1 MKDIFRGCNKS
12 KKLLYSFSVS
22 HYGMV
27 KVSYTKNQELSKI
40 RRMEHRA
47 LSRIIK
53 GSSFVY
59 KKIYLNL
66 QIKFLKKHVF
76 FSTIKLS

>member
-1 MKDIFRGCNKS
+1 MGWLKFHIQ
-12 KKLLYSFSVS
+12 
-22 HYGMV
+22 
-27 KVSYTKNQELSKI
+27 KNQELSKI

-59 KKIYLNL
+59 KKIYLNF
-66 QIKFLKKHVF
+66 K
-76 FSTIKLS
+76 